1 MVFAFFFW
9 KACVRR
15 DCGIGWYLGTL
26 LAPSSPCFGMWL
38 FNDLHLPYFDCMWQR
53 LIKFVSKVHR
63 KGWHD
68 PRTLLSCPRHKI
80 LFLTFCSGDLAS
92 RYHQQH
98 GGCGQRRRAKQVKS
112 NLFNSRWCQI
122 QRQKG
127 KTSFQATICRS
138 TWTRRV
144 SRSVGLELL
153 LGWGRQV
160 KHFSCKSTI
169 KTSTWKTVICSGVSR
184 TTFQTTWSPLST
196 RTEE

>member
-1 MVFAFFFW
+1 
-9 KACVRR
+9 
-15 DCGIGWYLGTL
+15 
-26 LAPSSPCFGMWL
+26 
-38 FNDLHLPYFDCMWQR
+38 MWQR
-53 LIKFVSKVHR
+53 LTKFVSKVNR
-63 KGWHD
+63 KGGHH
-68 PRTLLSCPRHKI
+68 PRTYNTAPVSSCPRHKI

-169 KTSTWKTVICSGVSR
+169 KVLGRRWYVQEYRKPRSRPRDHPWAPEQKNSTVHIGHQGITKNV
-184 TTFQTTWSPLST
+184 
-196 RTEE
+196 